1 MKPITASF
9 PLFPYCYHTSDY
21 VNQLFMKRRIV
32 AVGLVVGALLL
43 LAALL
48 FQSRSVSVEVH
59 LAHHTAI
66 SELERVSEDFDSLV
80 RTLESAWQAGQ
91 APGGGA
97 RALAARVAVSPERV
111 HGQMFQV
118 RGGASQEARVLNS
131 YEGFSGTVG
140 EASTLVRNLLSE
152 QAAYADKATFLR
164 ENGPQIVDQM
174 REIRLDRAAVDTFQ
188 LLVGAL
194 DFSKPDASVQE
205 FELQRLL
212 VTLSR
217 DQRVD
222 ANMPEQMDR
231 LLEAAG
237 TILDTKSDIQ
247 SRLRQLS
254 ETPVPA
260 NAESLA
266 AAAEDLYRDT
276 LASVDQGRTLLAVY
290 VLLLL
295 ATAGFIA
302 YRLNQSYR
310 ALNSAKDDLE
320 GMNVSLEQRVSERTD
335 ELEGTL
341 NDLKESQVQL
351 VQAEKMSSL
360 GQLVAGISHEINT
373 PLLYLANN
381 SVLVQERLEL
391 MEAFVK
397 RCGDTFSLR
406 PEDFNDRG
414 EYQASFVEALKNL
427 KLMIRDEEIEASLE
441 EARDLTRDSMEGLSE
456 LTEMAQGLKDFS
468 RLDRAPV
475 ASFDV
480 NAGLD
485 KTLLIARNAL
495 KHKANVR
502 KFYGELPEIEC
513 SPSQINQVF
522 LNIIT
527 NGAQAIDDEGEIV
540 ITSKIYDP
548 EHIAVTVS
556 DTGCGIPEENLGRI
570 RDPFFTTKE
579 VGTGTGLG
587 LSIVDEI
594 IRSHFGELLIES
606 EVGSGSVFTI
616 VLPIKQAPQS
626 QDDRPAA
633 TEAPQPDEEA
643 STDNLAEAV

>member
-1 MKPITASF
+1 
-9 PLFPYCYHTSDY
+9 
-21 VNQLFMKRRIV
+21 MKRRIV
-32 AVGLVVGALLL
+32 AVGLLVGALLL
-43 LAALL
+43 LTALL

-66 SELERVSEDFDSLV
+66 AELERVGEDFNALV
-80 RTLESAWQAGQ
+80 ATLESAWQNGQ
-91 APGGGA
+91 QPGEGA

-111 HGQMFQV
+111 QSQLLQV

-131 YEGFSGTVG
+131 YNSFNGTVE
-140 EASTLVRNLLSE
+140 EASTLVRALLTDQSAFAE
-152 QAAYADKATFLR
+152 NATFLR
-164 ENGPQIVDQM
+164 ESGPQIVEQM
-174 REIRLDRAAVDTFQ
+174 RDIRLDRAAADTFQ
-188 LLVGAL
+188 LLIGTL
-194 DFSKPDASVQE
+194 DFSKPSARVQE
-205 FELQRLL
+205 FELRRLL
-212 VTLSR
+212 VALGR
-217 DQRVD
+217 DQRLD
-222 ANMPEQMDR
+222 ANMPAQMQQ
-231 LLEAAG
+231 LLGGVEL
-237 TILDTKSDIQ
+237 ILDSKTNIQ
-247 SRLRQLS
+247 SRLTQLT
-254 ETPVPA
+254 ETPVPV
-260 NAESLA
+260 NAENLA
-266 AAAEDLYRDT
+266 EAAEALYRDT
-276 LASVDQGRTLLAVY
+276 LSSVDQGRTLLAVY

-295 ATAGFIA
+295 AAAAFIA

-310 ALNSAKDDLE
+310 ELNQANGDLE
-320 GMNVSLEQRVSERTD
+320 GMNVSLEQRVSERTH

-341 NDLKESQVQL
+341 SNLKESQVQL

-381 SVLVQERLEL
+381 SVLIQERLDL
-391 MEAFVK
+391 MQEFVK
-397 RCGDTFSLR
+397 NCGNAFHLK
-406 PEDFNDRG
+406 PEDFPDRG
-414 EYQASFVEALKNL
+414 EYQAAFVDSLKKL
-427 KLMIRDEEIEASLE
+427 KLTLRDDEIESGLE
-441 EARDLTRDSMEGLSE
+441 EARDLAQDSIDGLNE

-527 NGAQAIDDEGEIV
+527 NAAQAIDQDGEII
-540 ITSKIYDP
+540 ITSKLADP
-548 EHIAVTVS
+548 EHVAITIS
-556 DTGCGIPEENLGRI
+556 DTGCGIPEENLGKI

-594 IRSHFGELLIES
+594 IRSHFGELRIES
-606 EVGSGSVFTI
+606 EVGRGSAFTI
-616 VLPIKQAPQS
+616 VLPTKQMQQAPPGKDVGPGTA
-626 QDDRPAA
+626 DDVPSA
-633 TEAPQPDEEA
+633 EHA
-643 STDNLAEAV
+643 STEELAEAV

>member
-1 MKPITASF
+1 
-9 PLFPYCYHTSDY
+9 
-21 VNQLFMKRRIV
+21 MKRRIV

-43 LAALL
+43 LMALL

-59 LAHHTAI
+59 LAHHTAVT
-66 SELERVSEDFDSLV
+66 ELERVREDFGALV
-80 RTLESAWQAGQ
+80 TTLESAWQSGQ
-91 APGGGA
+91 APGEGA

-131 YEGFSGTVG
+131 SEGFTGTVG
-140 EASTLVRNLLSE
+140 EASGLVRDLLSE
-152 QAAYADKATFLR
+152 QTGYAEQASFLR
-164 ENGPQIVDQM
+164 EEGPRIVDQM
-174 REIRLDRAAVDTFQ
+174 REIRLDRAAADTFQ
-188 LLVGAL
+188 LLVGTL
-194 DFSKPDASVQE
+194 DFAKPDATVQE
-205 FELQRLL
+205 FELRRLL
-212 VTLSR
+212 VTLGR
-217 DQRVD
+217 DQRLD
-222 ANMPEQMDR
+222 ANMPNEIQR
-231 LLEAAG
+231 LLEAVG
-237 TILDTKSDIQ
+237 TILDSKSDIQ
-247 SRLRQLS
+247 SRLRQLA
-254 ETPVPA
+254 ETPVA
-260 NAESLA
+260 GSAERLA

-276 LASVDQGRTLLAVY
+276 LSSVDQGRTLLAVY
-290 VLLLL
+290 VVLLI
-295 ATAGFIA
+295 AAAGFIA
-302 YRLNQSYR
+302 FRLNQSYR
-310 ALNSAKDDLE
+310 ALNQANTDLE
-320 GMNVSLEQRVSERTD
+320 GLNVSLEARVSERTD

-341 NDLKESQVQL
+341 SNLQESQVQL

-381 SVLVQERLEL
+381 SVLVQERLDL
-391 MEAFVK
+391 MEDFVG
-397 RCGDTFSLR
+397 RCSGVFSLR
-406 PEDFNDRG
+406 PEDFSDRDQ
-414 EYQASFVEALKNL
+414 YQARFVEALKEL
-427 KLMIRDEEIEASLE
+427 KLALRDEEIEASLE
-441 EARDLTRDSMEGLSE
+441 EARDLTRDSIEGLAE
-456 LTEMAQGLKDFS
+456 LTEMAQSLKDFS

-527 NGAQAIDDEGEIV
+527 NAAQAIDEQGEIV
-540 ITSKIYDP
+540 ITSKVYDP
-548 EHIAVTVS
+548 EHVSISIS
-556 DTGCGIPEENLGRI
+556 DTGCGIPEENLTKI

-594 IRSHFGELLIES
+594 VRAHFGELLVES
-606 EVGSGSVFTI
+606 EVGKGSVFTI
-616 VLPIKQAPQS
+616 VLPIKQNFDS
-626 QDDRPAA
+626 VG
-633 TEAPQPDEEA
+633 TEAAKTDSDESPEE
-643 STDNLAEAV
+643 SSNEGLAEAV